1 MRAVAFTVDVDR
13 DVNLACQGEIC
24 SISNG
29 GRHPRFD
36 SSARGLELIAGLLE
50 EMGVKGTF
58 FWEGRTAEVLSDRM
72 DLKDLM
78 RRHEVALHGY
88 DHEDFAGKETGI
100 PIGLEGTK
108 AILDK
113 GTAVLDG
120 VFGKGVRGFRAPY
133 QRVTDILL
141 DELQARN
148 FLYDSSDTVELLDGK
163 VRPYRNKNGLPE
175 IPVTWSRDGRGKK
188 MVSYLWPYHE
198 GKRPIADYLDL
209 VDCFQDGLLVIATHS
224 WHPVESYCSG
234 LRTKED
240 ANREMADLRTLLEHI
255 ESAGCE
261 LVSIADHLR
270 RGHAL

>member
-13 DVNLACQGEIC
+13 DVNLACQGDIC
-24 SISNG
+24 SVSNG
-29 GRHPRFD
+29 GKHPRFT
-36 SSARGLELIAGLLE
+36 SSAKGLELIANLLE

-58 FWEGRTAEVLSDRM
+58 FWEGRTAEVLSENM

-78 RRHEVALHGY
+78 RRQEVALHGY

-100 PIGLEGTK
+100 LLNQESTG

-113 GTAVLDG
+113 GTAALDRA
-120 VFGKGVRGFRAPY
+120 FGKGARGFRAPY

-141 DELQARN
+141 DELRARN
-148 FLYDSSDTVELLDGK
+148 FLYDSSDTLEMVDGK

-175 IPVTWSRDGRGKK
+175 IPVCWSRDGRGKK
-188 MVSYLWPYHE
+188 IVSYLWPYHE

-209 VDCFQDGLLVIATHS
+209 VDGFQDGLLVIATHS

-234 LRTKED
+234 LRTRD
-240 ANREMADLRTLLEHI
+240 DMDQGIADLITLLEHI
-255 ESAGCE
+255 EGSGCE

-270 RGHAL
+270 RKDAL

>member
-1 MRAVAFTVDVDR
+1 VRAVAFTVDMDR
-13 DVNLACQGEIC
+13 DVNLACQGDIC

-29 GRHPRFD
+29 GMHPRFD
-36 SSARGLELIAGLLE
+36 SSARGLKLIANLLE

-58 FWEGRTAEVLSDRM
+58 FWEGRTAEVLSDKM
-72 DLKDLM
+72 DLNDLM

-100 PIGLEGTK
+100 LLDRESTG

-113 GTAVLDG
+113 GTEALDR
-120 VFGKGVRGFRAPY
+120 VFGEAARGFRAPY

-141 DELQARN
+141 DELRARN
-148 FLYDSSDTVELLDGK
+148 FLYDSSDTVELVDGK

-175 IPVTWSRDGRGKK
+175 IPIIWSRDGRGKK
-188 MVSYLWPYHE
+188 IVSYLWPYHE

-209 VDCFQDGLLVIATHS
+209 FDGFQDGLLVIATHS

-240 ANREMADLRTLLEHI
+240 VNREISELRTLLEHI
-255 ESAGCE
+255 ERSGGE
-261 LVSIADHLR
+261 LVRIADHLR
-270 RGHAL
+270 RKDVL